1 MNSII
6 IKNIKYNNV
15 KLLVFDMAG
24 TTVNEHGIVY
34 ETLYTTM
41 NNYGLSVSRD
51 DIQKWHGANKYE
63 VLNNYLGKKY
73 SGDDI
78 ISKNIRQQLHT
89 NFDINLKDRYF
100 TNSNVTLID
109 NKLPELFNSLREKNI
124 KIALNTGYSKEIQGA
139 IIDKLRMGEFIDTYI
154 SSEEVKYGR
163 PYPYMIYHLM
173 EKCGIQNPKSVIKF
187 GDTKNDILEGLNAQC
202 LASVGV
208 LSGADE
214 GKHINGGDLILD
226 SVMDI
231 KLIS

>member
-1 MNSII
+1 MNSLL

-89 NFDINLKDRYF
+89 NFDRNLKDRYF

-109 NKLPELFNSLREKNI
+109 NKLPELFNSLRERNI
-124 KIALNTGYSKEIQGA
+124 KIALNTGYSKEIQDA
-139 IIDKLRMGEFIDTYI
+139 IINKLRMGEFIDTYI

-208 LSGADE
+208 LSGVDE
-214 GKHINGGDLILD
+214 EKHINGGDLILD

-231 KLIS
+231 N

>member
-1 MNSII
+1 MNSLI

-78 ISKNIRQQLHT
+78 INKNIRQQLHT
-89 NFDINLKDRYF
+89 NFDRNLKDRYF

-214 GKHINGGDLILD
+214 EKHINGGDLILD